1 MAKNSSKSKIKV
13 FGADEVR
20 RAMDRFG
27 DEMKQAVDEAIKE
40 TAESIR
46 DNAQSRAPE
55 KTGALKRG
63 IIVRKFQTRKDTL
76 AVYDI
81 GMDPSMNAIFRKPIK
96 NPTGKT
102 KTVYYPTVME
112 YGTPRTPAQPFLR
125 PAMKG
130 HRAKAK
136 KAVIDKVRV
145 VINRDY

>member
-1 MAKNSSKSKIKV
+1 MAKASKSRVKV

-40 TAESIR
+40 TAESIK
-46 DNAQSRAPE
+46 DNAQSRAPV

-63 IIVRKFQTRKDTL
+63 IIVQKFQARKDTL

-81 GMDPSMNAIFRKPIK
+81 GMDPSMNETFRKPIQ
-96 NPTGKT
+96 NPSGKS
-102 KTVYYPTVME
+102 KTVYYPTAVE
-112 YGTPRTPAQPFLR
+112 YGTPRTPAKPFLR
-125 PAMKG
+125 PALKG

-136 KAVIDKVRV
+136 RAVINKVGV